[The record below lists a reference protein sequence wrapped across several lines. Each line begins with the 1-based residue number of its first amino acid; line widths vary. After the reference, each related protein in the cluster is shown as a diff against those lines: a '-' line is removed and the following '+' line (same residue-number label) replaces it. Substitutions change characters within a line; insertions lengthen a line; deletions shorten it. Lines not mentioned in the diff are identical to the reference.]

1 MADLTELERELL
13 AACRIALR
21 QLEYDGDDK
30 TAFHGAA
37 WEALTKA
44 IASAEARERGR
55 SPAPRAMASPT
66 SSRSRNCVAGELVHN
81 RCSPTARMMRSRRVE
96 PWRNNLRNL
105 H

>member
-1 MADLTELERELL
+1 LADLTELEPELL

-44 IASAEARERGR
+44 IATAEARERG
-55 SPAPRAMASPT
+55 PADL
-66 SSRSRNCVAGELVHN
+66 SRPA
-81 RCSPTARMMRSRRVE
+81 A
-96 PWRNNLRNL
+96 
-105 H
+105 

>member
-1 MADLTELERELL
+1 MADLRALERELL

-44 IASAEARERGR
+44 ITKAEVRER
-55 SPAPRAMASPT
+55 
-66 SSRSRNCVAGELVHN
+66 AGEGPP
-81 RCSPTARMMRSRRVE
+81 S
-96 PWRNNLRNL
+96 
-105 H
+105 

>member
-1 MADLTELERELL
+1 LADLTELERELL

-44 IASAEARERGR
+44 IATAEAR
-55 SPAPRAMASPT
+55 ASEGPPT
-66 SSRSRNCVAGELVHN
+66 
-81 RCSPTARMMRSRRVE
+81 
-96 PWRNNLRNL
+96 
-105 H
+105 

>member
-1 MADLTELERELL
+1 MADLTDLERELL

-44 IASAEARERGR
+44 IASAEA
-55 SPAPRAMASPT
+55 
-66 SSRSRNCVAGELVHN
+66 VEL
-81 RCSPTARMMRSRRVE
+81 RPPE
-96 PWRNNLRNL
+96 
-105 H
+105 